1 MHQLRIVLALLLLS
15 SLFVAPT
22 WAEERLRLATTTST
36 ENSGLLAVLLPPFE
50 QAHDC
55 KVDVIAVGTGKAI
68 KLGEAGDVDVVMVHD
83 QANEEK
89 FVAAGFGVE
98 HKELMYNDFV
108 LLGPSSDPAG
118 VLGSADSAEALKK
131 IAASGAPFVSRG
143 DLSGTHSKE
152 KELWKAA
159 GIEPAGAWY
168 LEAGLGMGEVITMAG
183 ERQGYT
189 LSDRGTWIAFA
200 AKNDLR
206 IVAEGDKRLFNP
218 YGVIVVNPAR
228 HPHVKVKLAEAF
240 VAFLLA
246 EEGQKLISGFTVN
259 GQQLF
264 FSY

>member
-1 MHQLRIVLALLLLS
+1 MHQLRIVFALLLLS
-15 SLFVAPT
+15 ILFVAPT
-22 WAEERLRLATTTST
+22 WAGERLRLATTTST

-50 QAHDC
+50 LVHDC

-89 FVAAGFGVE
+89 FVAAGYGVE
-98 HKELMYNDFV
+98 RRDLMYNDFV
-108 LLGPSSDPAG
+108 LLGPNGDPAG
-118 VLGSADSAEALKK
+118 VHGTADIAEALKK
-131 IAASGAPFVSRG
+131 IAASGTPFVSRG
-143 DLSGTHSKE
+143 DLSGTHGKE
-152 KELWKAA
+152 KELWRAA
-159 GIEPAGAWY
+159 SIVPGGVWY

-206 IVAEGDKRLFNP
+206 IVAEGDQRLFNP
-218 YGVIVVNPAR
+218 YGLIVVNPER
-228 HPHVKVKLAEAF
+228 HPHVKGKLGEAF
-240 VAFLLA
+240 VDFLLS

-264 FSY
+264 FTY